1 MMSAREVVRVVDLL
15 EVQGLQVWLDGGWG
29 VDALVGRQ
37 TRKHDDLDIAIVLA
51 EADAVIAV
59 LAGLGYQVHADE
71 MPTRLDLRDA
81 QDHRVDLHPLTFDQA
96 GNGLQQLQDGRY
108 GTYTAEGLS
117 GRGRVGR
124 RPVRCL
130 SRELQLRFHTGYERD
145 DNDRHDIELLRQ
157 LTDDAVSGSRRPA
170 ARLTR

>member
-1 MMSAREVVRVVDLL
+1 MPAGEVVRIVDLL
-15 EVQGLQVWLDGGWG
+15 EAQGLQVWLDGGWG

-37 TRKHDDLDIAIVLA
+37 TRKHDDLDIAIVLD
-51 EADAVIAV
+51 EADAVIAS

-71 MPTRLDLRDA
+71 LPTRLDLRDD

-130 SRELQLRFHTGYERD
+130 SRDLQLRFHTGYERD
-145 DNDRHDIELLRQ
+145 DNDRHDIDLLRQ
-157 LTDDAVSGSRRPA
+157 LAADPVSGSRRPA
-170 ARLTR
+170 ARRTR

>member
-1 MMSAREVVRVVDLL
+1 MPAGEVVRIVDLL
-15 EVQGLQVWLDGGWG
+15 EAQGLQVWLDGGWG

-51 EADAVIAV
+51 EADAVIAS

-71 MPTRLDLRDA
+71 LPTRLDLRDD

-130 SRELQLRFHTGYERD
+130 SRDLQLRFHTGYKRD
-145 DNDRHDIELLRQ
+145 DNDRHDIDLLRQ
-157 LTDDAVSGSRRPA
+157 LAADPVSGSRRPA
-170 ARLTR
+170 ARRTR

>member
-1 MMSAREVVRVVDLL
+1 MPVSEVVRIVDLL
-15 EVQGLQVWLDGGWG
+15 EAQGLQVWLDGGWG

-51 EADAVIAV
+51 EADAVIAS
-59 LAGLGYQVHADE
+59 LAGVGYQVQADE
-71 MPTRLDLRDA
+71 MPTRLDLRDD
-81 QDHRVDLHPLTFDQA
+81 QDHQVDLHPLTFDQA

-108 GTYTAEGLS
+108 GTYTAAGLS

-124 RPVRCL
+124 RAVRCL

-145 DNDRHDIELLRQ
+145 DNDQHDIELLRQ
-157 LTDDAVSGSRRPA
+157 LPTTPVSGSRRPA
-170 ARLTR
+170 VYRTR

>member
-1 MMSAREVVRVVDLL
+1 MPPREVLRIVDFLDA
-15 EVQGLQVWLDGGWG
+15 QGLQAWLDGGWG

-37 TRKHDDLDIAIVLA
+37 TRKHEDLDLAIVLDQA
-51 EADAVIAV
+51 EAVIES
-59 LAGLGYQVHADE
+59 LAGLGYRVHADE
-71 MPTRLDLRDA
+71 MPTRLDLRDDR
-81 QDHRVDLHPLTFDQA
+81 DHRVDLHPLTFDQA

-130 SRELQLRFHTGYERD
+130 SRDLQLRFHTGYERD

-157 LTDDAVSGSRRPA
+157 LADGPVSGSRRPA
-170 ARLTR
+170 ARRTR

>member
-1 MMSAREVVRVVDLL
+1 MPAREVVRIVDLL
-15 EVQGLQVWLDGGWG
+15 ETRGVQAWLDGGWG

-170 ARLTR
+170 ARRNR

>member
-1 MMSAREVVRVVDLL
+1 MMPAREVVRIVDLL
-15 EVQGLQVWLDGGWG
+15 EAQGLQVWLDGGWG

-37 TRKHDDLDIAIVLA
+37 TRKHDDLDVAIVLA
-51 EADAVIAV
+51 EADAVIAS

-71 MPTRLDLRDA
+71 MPTRLDLRDD

-96 GNGLQQLQDGRY
+96 GNGLQQLQDGNY

-130 SRELQLRFHTGYERD
+130 SRDLQLRFHAGYERD
-145 DNDRHDIELLRQ
+145 DNDRHDIELLRR
-157 LTDDAVSGSRRPA
+157 LAGGPVSGSRLPA
-170 ARLTR
+170 ARRTL

>member
-1 MMSAREVVRVVDLL
+1 MMPAREVVRVVDLL
-15 EVQGLQVWLDGGWG
+15 QVQGLQVWLDGGWG

-37 TRKHDDLDIAIVLA
+37 TRKHDDLDVAIVLA
-51 EADAVIAV
+51 EADAVIALLV
-59 LAGLGYQVHADE
+59 GLGYQVHADE
-71 MPTRLDLRDA
+71 MPTRLDLRDDK
-81 QDHRVDLHPLTFDQA
+81 DHRVDLHPLTFDQA
-96 GNGLQQLQDGRY
+96 GNGLQQLQDGSY

-130 SRELQLRFHTGYERD
+130 SRDLQLRFHTGYEGD

-157 LTDDAVSGSRRPA
+157 LGNGPVSGSRRPA
-170 ARLTR
+170 ARRNR

>member
-1 MMSAREVVRVVDLL
+1 MPAGEVVRIVDLL
-15 EVQGLQVWLDGGWG
+15 EAQGLQVWLDGGWG

-51 EADAVIAV
+51 EADAVIAS
-59 LAGLGYQVHADE
+59 LTGLGYQVHADE
-71 MPTRLDLRDA
+71 LPTRLDLRDD

-130 SRELQLRFHTGYERD
+130 SRDLQLRFHTGYERD
-145 DNDRHDIELLRQ
+145 DNDRHDIDLLRQ
-157 LTDDAVSGSRRPA
+157 LAADPVSGSRRPA
-170 ARLTR
+170 ARRTR

>member
-1 MMSAREVVRVVDLL
+1 MPAREVVRIVDLL
-15 EVQGLQVWLDGGWG
+15 ETNGLQVWLDGGWG

-37 TRKHDDLDIAIVLA
+37 TRRHDDLDIAIVLA
-51 EADAVIAV
+51 EADAVIAS
-59 LAGLGYQVHADE
+59 LADLGYQVHADE
-71 MPTRLDLRDA
+71 MPTRLDLRDD

-108 GTYTAEGLS
+108 GTYTAAGLS

-124 RPVRCL
+124 RPVHCL
-130 SRELQLRFHTGYERD
+130 SRDLQLRFHTGYERD

-157 LTDDAVSGSRRPA
+157 LADDPVSGSRRPA
-170 ARLTR
+170 ARRTR